1 MEREGEK
8 GREKNMVLN
17 LLRHHH
23 CDRRENERER
33 EKNQGEKREGEKRG
47 EVAIFRKKIMNL

>member
-1 MEREGEK
+1 MNGDR
-8 GREKNMVLN
+8 GRERKRKNMVLN

-23 CDRRENERER
+23 CDMRENERER

-47 EVAIFRKKIMNL
+47 EVAIFRKKR